1 MDNFRAGIILF
12 VLLLLKCTVIAD
24 VQTLVVMPFSNL
36 SKTPGC
42 QWVGESFPELLQDRL
57 IWPNLNPLGREE
69 RLIAFDR
76 IGIAYS
82 NQLSKASLIKIGQEL
97 DSNYLILG
105 DFTCDGQR
113 LQASAS
119 VLDMH
124 RNYLGP
130 PIQEQGALSD
140 LQLICGRIAWQIVNS
155 LDPHVSVSAEAFLKR
170 FPVIPSE
177 ALENYIRGLMESDL
191 NKQVRYFREADK
203 NYPNYSEAIFQL
215 GKIYYQQKDYPTSCL
230 WLQRLTR
237 MNRNY
242 LAASF
247 LLGLNYLNLNNYE
260 KATAEFQQLI
270 QILPLNSVYTN
281 LGIALSY
288 QGLND
293 KATKAFE
300 LALDGDPSGID
311 SYFNLAY
318 HLWKLG
324 DFSKAVQNLK
334 VLTQKS
340 DQDGQAYYLLYKC
353 QQALGK
359 VAEAEAAWA
368 LAKQLKPEVEVWENH
383 KRVPDLFRVQNRFD
397 ETTFRL
403 LRMEIDQQQ
412 NNKTAHLP
420 VNQESQGNLTPNP

>member
-1 MDNFRAGIILF
+1 MNKFRAGIILF
-12 VLLLLKCTVIAD
+12 VLVLLKGAAVAN

-36 SKTPGC
+36 SKNPGF
-42 QWVGESFPELLQDRL
+42 QWVGESFPELLQDRMV
-57 IWPNLNPLGREE
+57 WPNLNPLGREE

-130 PIQEQGALSD
+130 GIQEEGTLLD
-140 LQLICGRIAWQIVNS
+140 LQLICGRIAWRIVNY
-155 LDPHVSVSAEAFLKR
+155 LDPHVSVSQEVFLKR
-170 FPVIPSE
+170 FPVIPLE
-177 ALENYIRGLMESDL
+177 ALENYIRGLMESDTT
-191 NKQVRYFREADK
+191 KQIRYFREADK
-203 NYPNYSEAIFQL
+203 DYPNYPEPIFQL
-215 GKIYYQQKDYPTSCL
+215 GKIYYEQKDYSTSCL

-237 MNRNY
+237 MNRNIP
-242 LAASF
+242 AASF
-247 LLGLNYLNLNNYE
+247 FLGLDYLNLGNYE
-260 KATAEFQQLI
+260 KAMAEFQQLS
-270 QILPLNSVYTN
+270 QVLPLNAVYTN

-293 KATKAFE
+293 KATKAFQ
-300 LALDGDPSGID
+300 LALEGDPSGVD
-311 SYFNLAY
+311 FYFNLAY

-324 DFSKAVQNLK
+324 DFSKAAQNLK
-334 VLTQKS
+334 ALTQKT

-353 QQALGK
+353 QQTLGR

-368 LAKQLKPEVEVWENH
+368 LARQLKPEVETWENR
-383 KRVPDLFRVQNRFD
+383 KRIPDLFRIQNRFD

-403 LRMEIDQQQ
+403 LQMEIEQLQ
-412 NNKTAHLP
+412 NNKTSSLP
-420 VNQESQGNLTPNP
+420 DRQEVHGSPNRNP